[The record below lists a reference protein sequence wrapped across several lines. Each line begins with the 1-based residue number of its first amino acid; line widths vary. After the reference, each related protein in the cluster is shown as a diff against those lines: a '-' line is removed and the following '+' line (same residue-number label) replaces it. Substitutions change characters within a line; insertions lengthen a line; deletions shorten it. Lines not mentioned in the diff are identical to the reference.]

1 MEIILPK
8 FGLFFW
14 TLVVFLTVFFLLK
27 KFAWGPILKA
37 LHEREHNIESKLKA
51 AAEAE
56 ARMKALTAENEKILQ
71 QAQNERAKIL
81 KEAAEL
87 KAQIVADARKEA
99 QAEAAKELANARRAI
114 ESEKAAAL
122 AHIKQTAVQLSIEV
136 AEKILRAELSDK
148 SKHEQF
154 ARRLIEDIRLN

>member
-37 LHEREHNIESKLKA
+37 LNDRETDIENKLRS

-56 ARMKALTAENEKILQ
+56 ARMKTLTAENEKILQ
-71 QAQNERAKIL
+71 EAQSERAKIL
-81 KEAAEL
+81 KEAGEL
-87 KAQIVADARKEA
+87 KAQIIAEAKKEA
-99 QAEAAKELANARRAI
+99 QAEAAKELANARRVI
-114 ESEKAAAL
+114 ESEKAAAV
-122 AHIKQTAVQLSIEV
+122 AHIKQTAVRLSIEV
-136 AEKILRAELSDK
+136 AEKVLRYELADK
-148 SKHEQF
+148 TKHEQF
-154 ARRLIEDIRLN
+154 ATQLVNDIRLN